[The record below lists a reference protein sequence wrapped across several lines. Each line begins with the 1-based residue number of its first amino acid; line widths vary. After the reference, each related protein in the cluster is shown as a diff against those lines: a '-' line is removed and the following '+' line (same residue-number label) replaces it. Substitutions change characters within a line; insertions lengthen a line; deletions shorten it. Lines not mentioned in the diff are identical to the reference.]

1 MNKLDLI
8 RAIIPPLG
16 VIVDA
21 PQAGATLCRL
31 LKKPQM
37 QRRVMFNELNHWPSY
52 IDDI

>member
-21 PQAGATLCRL
+21 SQAGVTLCRL
-31 LKKPQM
+31 LKTSV
-37 QRRVMFNELNHWPSY
+37 QRRVMFNELNHWSSY